1 MLNPYVLASRALA
14 AQNGQPGENTPN
26 GEGGKY
32 VLELPWTR
40 PLLSLNDRPHP
51 LRRAEYVKTMRET
64 AHILAKANNLPR
76 DKTHVIVTLFWLP
89 PDNRRRDAENPIPVL
104 KALCDGLVDYGLVP
118 DDTPDFMTKLMPII
132 VPRKKGDKAR
142 MWLEIVIES

>member
-14 AQNGQPGENTPN
+14 AQNGQSGENIPN
-26 GEGGKY
+26 GDGGKY
-32 VLELPWTR
+32 VIELPWAR

-51 LRRAEYVKTMRET
+51 LRRAECVKTMRET

-76 DKTHVIVTLFWLP
+76 DKTHVIVTLFWRP

-118 DDTPDFMTKLMPII
+118 DDTPDFMTKLMPVI